1 MDLAPA
7 QPSTSVAT
15 GGSDRTD
22 GSGKDPA
29 SGTCHVCG
37 GSLKRGNVNLARKCL
52 TCKTRYHATD
62 CGKRRSNAG
71 YAEAYDQCPKVRY
84 TL

>member
-1 MDLAPA
+1 M
-7 QPSTSVAT
+7 
-15 GGSDRTD
+15 
-22 GSGKDPA
+22 
-29 SGTCHVCG
+29 CG

-52 TCKTRYHATD
+52 KCKTRYHASD